1 MHMFHPTGG
10 ENTPSL
16 EVIDSIEHKATQ
28 NQSYLTHLPKKLVP
42 QIFSLDNLNLEEEEK
57 RTLTTSDFYQKC
69 LPPYG
74 WSDVHDL
81 SAKSRELAV
90 SQPNLGG

>member
-16 EVIDSIEHKATQ
+16 EVIESIENKATQ
-28 NQSYLTHLPKKLVP
+28 NKSYLTHLPKKLVP

-74 WSDVHDL
+74 FGQMSMISQL
-81 SAKSRELAV
+81 SPGS
-90 SQPNLGG
+90 